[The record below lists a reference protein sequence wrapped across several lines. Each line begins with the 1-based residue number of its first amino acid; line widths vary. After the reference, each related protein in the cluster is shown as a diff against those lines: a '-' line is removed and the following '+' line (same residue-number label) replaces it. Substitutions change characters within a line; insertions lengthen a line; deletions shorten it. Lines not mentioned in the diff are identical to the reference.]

1 MLLVWCCF
9 PTQDPIYVLDN
20 NIAIDTTY
28 YLENQLAKPLLRVFE
43 PILGD
48 TKAQTELLK
57 GSHTLSKTVV
67 KSVTGGLAAFAK
79 VKATCI
85 GCKALLPGGS
95 GAVCKHCKKKES
107 EIFQDEV

>member
-1 MLLVWCCF
+1 MVNAW
-9 PTQDPIYVLDN
+9 VM
-20 NIAIDTTY
+20 
-28 YLENQLAKPLLRVFE
+28 FE
-43 PILGD
+43 HY
-48 TKAQTELLK
+48 ELLQFILLNCCMALFVCVQHTE

-95 GAVCKHCKKKES
+95 ECLSHYCTHVSTYLKAALKYV
-107 EIFQDEV
+107 FV